1 MYLLLLWQIFSSWE
15 KRFISCCCG
24 KYLVNGKRDLF
35 AVVVAND
42 LELEKEVLFAVV
54 VENI

>member
-15 KRFISCCCG
+15 KRLISCCCG